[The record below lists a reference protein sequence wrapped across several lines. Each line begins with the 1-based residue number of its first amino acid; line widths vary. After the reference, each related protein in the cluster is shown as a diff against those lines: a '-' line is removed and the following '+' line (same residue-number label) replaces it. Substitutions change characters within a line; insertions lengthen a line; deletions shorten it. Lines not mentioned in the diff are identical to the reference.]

1 HRKVSEE
8 KHFKAVS
15 NSKFVALWN
24 TFTAYIVAMTPA
36 SDLCSLCQLNN
47 AKISQ
52 NVNVSKHEKL
62 KCLSDQ
68 ETHLQEAKSEWDFM
82 KRNIAACKDV
92 LQDSIIDLLSPR
104 PSCSLK
110 GTIHYSYD
118 YAQQVHI
125 PSSPQQ
131 PGPINFKTPQKCGLH
146 TKYSPDWCFGLV
158 KQSFRRRYVS
168 SLFDLMEAVDKS
180 TVSGDNVPKLCG
192 LQDGTVL
199 VPSYD
204 RQTADITR

>member
-1 HRKVSEE
+1 
-8 KHFKAVS
+8 
-15 NSKFVALWN
+15 
-24 TFTAYIVAMTPA
+24 MTPA

-104 PSCSLK
+104 P
-110 GTIHYSYD
+110 
-118 YAQQVHI
+118 V
-125 PSSPQQ
+125 
-131 PGPINFKTPQKCGLH
+131 
-146 TKYSPDWCFGLV
+146 V
-158 KQSFRRRYVS
+158 R
-168 SLFDLMEAVDKS
+168 
-180 TVSGDNVPKLCG
+180 
-192 LQDGTVL
+192 
-199 VPSYD
+199 
-204 RQTADITR
+204 